1 MFGKFLIAFLFSMSI
16 ASAVQAA
23 QLLCASKKNESLYY
37 GSGQIL
43 LVANIQSEN
52 QLGNLEMTFTGDGV
66 LGATE
71 TVVTGTSKGKYTKFN
86 LYGDPL
92 CSYELT
98 LFQGFASEKASTTAF
113 LDAFCDDGTKNEI
126 KLSCLIK

>member
-1 MFGKFLIAFLFSMSI
+1 MFGKFLIAFLFSMNT

-43 LVANIQSEN
+43 LLANIHSEN
-52 QLGNLEMTFTGDGV
+52 ELGNLEMTFTGDSV
-66 LGATE
+66 LGAKE
-71 TVVTGTSKGKYTKFN
+71 TIVTGTSKGKYTKFN

-92 CSYELT
+92 CSYKLT
-98 LFQGFASEKASTTAF
+98 LFQGFAAEKATTAF
-113 LDAFCDDGTKNEI
+113 LDAYCDDGSTNEI
-126 KLSCLIK
+126 KLSCSIK